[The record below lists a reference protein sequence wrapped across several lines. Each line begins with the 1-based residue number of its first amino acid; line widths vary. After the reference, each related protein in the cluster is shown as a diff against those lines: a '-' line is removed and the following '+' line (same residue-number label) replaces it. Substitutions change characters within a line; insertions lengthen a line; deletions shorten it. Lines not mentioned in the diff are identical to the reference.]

1 MQQIENQ
8 YVDNYESGKSVETA
22 KLGETSESG
31 QTGKYA
37 NVQYILV
44 CQCMYVKIN
53 LLLHCWKSPV
63 LHLIFVKFSCW
74 CQKILK

>member
-31 QTGKYA
+31 QYA
-37 NVQYILV
+37 NVEYNW
-44 CQCMYVKIN
+44 CAMPMYVHN
-53 LLLHCWKSPV
+53 N
-63 LHLIFVKFSCW
+63 
-74 CQKILK
+74 